1 MIDCRRQFKL
11 NVRPRCNVL
20 RRLVHES
27 SRVYSSSHYP
37 IFSPSLYVQSNHAC
51 TKSKQVLKSKNVTLT
66 HTQPSS
72 QYLLLLLRCT
82 IKTNK

>member
-20 RRLVHES
+20 GRLVHES

-37 IFSPSLYVQSNHAC
+37 IYFPHLCMYKVIMHALSQNMYL
-51 TKSKQVLKSKNVTLT
+51 SKKM
-66 HTQPSS
+66 
-72 QYLLLLLRCT
+72 
-82 IKTNK
+82 